1 MVLWKLRYS
10 GRLFTGG
17 ILAYEKHTWCWS
29 GYFKFTLSKTRLFT
43 CVAMQLMLSS
53 VAVRGRIWH
62 AAHAL
67 ARDKSVLSS
76 LWRKNQVD
84 YDGGPRRSG
93 HTLFFRPLNGQAHFL
108 KSGRKNGTHFCVSMG
123 GSRGT
128 TNKKNKKQKTK
139 LNKKNKN
146 NNKNKTKKTNRTRK
160 TMRTRRTRSKTRTRT
175 TTRTKNTKKIIK
187 SRAKRKTQPQKQN

>member
-1 MVLWKLRYS
+1 
-10 GRLFTGG
+10 
-17 ILAYEKHTWCWS
+17 
-29 GYFKFTLSKTRLFT
+29 
-43 CVAMQLMLSS
+43 MLSS

-108 KSGRKNGTHFCVSMG
+108 KSGRKNGTHFVYQWEVQEEQPT
-123 GSRGT
+123 RKT
-128 TNKKNKKQKTK
+128 KNKKQNSTK
-139 LNKKNKN
+139 RTRTT
-146 NNKNKTKKTNRTRK
+146 TKKTNRTRK
-160 TMRTRRTRSKTRTRT
+160 TMITRSKTRTRT

-187 SRAKRKTQPQKQN
+187 SRTKRKTQPQKQN

>member
-1 MVLWKLRYS
+1 MCCDATHVVK
-10 GRLFTGG
+10 
-17 ILAYEKHTWCWS
+17 
-29 GYFKFTLSKTRLFT
+29 
-43 CVAMQLMLSS
+43 
-53 VAVRGRIWH
+53 RGRSRSY
-62 AAHAL
+62 L
-67 ARDKSVLSS
+67 ACCACISAWQKCPIESME
-76 LWRKNQVD
+76 KE
-84 YDGGPRRSG
+84 SG
-93 HTLFFRPLNGQAHFL
+93 WLRWGATEVRTHSFFQTPKRAGAFFEIGQ
-108 KSGRKNGTHFCVSMG
+108 KNGTHFCVSMG